1 MECECC
7 LNWHHVKCGDISDDE
22 SRNLSETVWKS
33 RKCTAISEKI
43 ESLQK
48 VKFFLLYVV
57 DIVRTVKGDL
67 EKVLRAN
74 LLL

>member
-1 MECECC
+1 MKPSGRVENAPG
-7 LNWHHVKCGDISDDE
+7 L
-22 SRNLSETVWKS
+22 
-33 RKCTAISEKI
+33 SEKI
-43 ESLQK
+43 ESLQN
-48 VKFFLLYVV
+48 VEFFLLYVV